1 MAEPGTPPPAF
12 PPHIED
18 TIRSIAQL
26 NVEHKENASRPQ
38 LWIDRVTGF
47 LGQPRFIGAASLVI
61 VCWNGAHSSRKK
73 MQLNRDWRQIAVA
86 HFGGNPEGGTE
97 EVSAGPSISS
107 YALEA
112 GRLDQNGKTYWTQGK
127 EMAARAF
134 QSYVED
140 RLAQRDRR
148 NDYLSTMADNKY
160 YDCKPYPE
168 GEERVRI
175 NAAFDKLFD
184 ALRASGGLAK
194 AMGLLLD

>member
-1 MAEPGTPPPAF
+1 M
-12 PPHIED
+12 
-18 TIRSIAQL
+18 
-26 NVEHKENASRPQ
+26 
-38 LWIDRVTGF
+38 
-47 LGQPRFIGAASLVI
+47 I
-61 VCWNGAHSSRKK
+61 VRRHRGR
-73 MQLNRDWRQIAVA
+73 
-86 HFGGNPEGGTE
+86 
-97 EVSAGPSISS
+97 AGPSISS

-112 GRLDQNGKTYWTQGK
+112 GRLDQNGKTFWTQGK

-194 AMGLLLD
+194 AMGLLLE